1 MQDEADSSTSAAVQ
15 TRERFEKEATLLL
28 SRLKIFF
35 RRRCKTVEEAAR
47 VDDWVQ
53 EAMFRVARKVDA
65 GLEIASFDAYAMG
78 TAKVVFQEY
87 LNRPAERSL
96 NSQSDIHGNSIETLI
111 DCSTQSDVEIR
122 AVCLD
127 HCLLTLDDHSRTI
140 ISSWFR
146 LYGSDNLSGADNIE
160 VKGEPDI
167 GSSTARVRVFR
178 LVNRLRAC
186 CRKCM
191 ECEESKLFG
200 GK

>member
-1 MQDEADSSTSAAVQ
+1 MQDEADSSTAGVQ
-15 TRERFEKEATLLL
+15 AKERFEKEAPLLI

-35 RRRCKTVEEAAR
+35 RRRCKTFEEAAR

-53 EAMFRVARKVDA
+53 ETMFRVARKADA
-65 GLEIASFDAYAMG
+65 GLEIVSFEAYAMG

-87 LNRPAERSL
+87 LNRPAEKSL

-111 DCSTQSDVEIR
+111 DFSAQSDVEIR
-122 AVCLD
+122 ALCLGQ
-127 HCLLTLDDHSRTI
+127 CLLKLDDHSRTI
-140 ISSWFR
+140 IVSWFR
-146 LYGSDNLSGADNIE
+146 LSETDNNE
-160 VKGEPDI
+160 VKEERAV
-167 GSSTARVRVFR
+167 GSSTVRVRVFR